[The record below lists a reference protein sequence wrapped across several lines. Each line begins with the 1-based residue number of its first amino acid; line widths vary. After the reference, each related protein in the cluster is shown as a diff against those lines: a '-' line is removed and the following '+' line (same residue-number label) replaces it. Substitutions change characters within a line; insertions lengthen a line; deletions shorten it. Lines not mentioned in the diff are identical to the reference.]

1 MMMWHLKR
9 GEGRDGR
16 QRRGE
21 EREQKREKTGT
32 TNSHFLEDM
41 NQKMT
46 IWIIIQTNGSVEKK
60 KESGDKTGRKMA
72 VDKEK

>member
-9 GEGRDGR
+9 GKGRDGR

-21 EREQKREKTGT
+21 TAKKGKDRHHEH
-32 TNSHFLEDM
+32 SHFLEDM

-60 KESGDKTGRKMA
+60 KEKGYKTGNKITM
-72 VDKEK
+72 DKEK